1 MPTRKKVQF
10 PKLAKAVRAAIRRLG
25 ISNAEAARR
34 IFPDGRAGYT
44 GLYPLLGGIGR
55 LLPGNRPA
63 LEQALGLDASIWQL
77 DGIPDSPFALGKS
90 HAAQQRNGEAGP
102 VGRALALAAA
112 TVPAGTVAPAPAR
125 FVNEVAVVFRD
136 GRAHLRINAMVSA
149 SEGLRVMAM
158 LQELIG
164 EGEHDGA
171 GSTHGGDGTD
181 QPGTRRP
188 GADR

>member
-1 MPTRKKVQF
+1 MSSEVLF
-10 PKLAKAVRAAIRRLG
+10 PKLAKAVAAAIQRLG
-25 ISNAEAARR
+25 ISNAEVVRR
-34 IFPDGRAGYT
+34 TWPDRPKST
-44 GLYPLLGGIGR
+44 KLYPVLRGVGR
-55 LLPGNRPA
+55 LSPDSRLL
-63 LEQALGLDASIWQL
+63 LEKALGLDASVWQL
-77 DGIPDSPFALGKS
+77 DGIPDSPMTLHTPRGAPP
-90 HAAQQRNGEAGP
+90 QPNGEAGP

-112 TVPAGTVAPAPAR
+112 TPATAAPAPTPAR

-149 SEGLRVMAM
+149 ADGMRVMTM

>member
-1 MPTRKKVQF
+1 MPTGNVARF
-10 PKLAKAVRAAIRRLG
+10 PKLAKAVAAAIKRLG
-25 ISNAEAARR
+25 ISNAEATRR
-34 IFPDGRAGYT
+34 IFPGKHEGNT
-44 GLYPLLGGIGR
+44 SLYPVLRGTGR
-55 LLPGNRPA
+55 LLPGNRPV

-77 DGIPDSPFALGKS
+77 DGIPDSLVVLGIS
-90 HAAQQRNGEAGP
+90 RAQQQRNGEAGP

-112 TVPAGTVAPAPAR
+112 TPPTAAPTPAR

-149 SEGLRVMAM
+149 ADGMRVMTM

-164 EGEHDGA
+164 EGEHDVA